1 VAPRSC
7 RRSRAEAVERE
18 GRGLWGRTGQRSLE
32 RSACRALLV
41 IARKPAPKVRF
52 WHVTDIPKYLGNV
65 RYWVNSGKHVL
76 ALSFSGFDP
85 TRTFDLIIVCGW
97 LGHLSLADCA
107 EHFRGGV
114 TCDGASSSVS
124 SAARRRCSSRRGRS
138 SHQR

>member
-1 VAPRSC
+1 MGEPVRHRRTKGAATDMFEPKATAPHLDSTPFGPGLRSA
-7 RRSRAEAVERE
+7 RRLFV
-18 GRGLWGRTGQRSLE
+18 GLE
-32 RSACRALLV
+32 RTSITNPTTSV
-41 IARKPAPKVRF
+41 IA
-52 WHVTDIPKYLGNV
+52 T
-65 RYWVNSGKHVL
+65 
-76 ALSFSGFDP
+76 P

-97 LGHLSLADCA
+97 FGHLSLADCA